1 MTNQTIS
8 SRHIDIISTRQ
19 LDPLHYRFEISQD
32 FRNMDVF
39 KCGNVTVTFNRRMQ
53 RFGFIEN
60 DSFVSATI
68 TTFKIILKLLGMK
81 EHLSIFIKQ
90 DSSAVDMLCNAEG
103 ASLMFLNSKSKMNRS
118 RVVLDAEF
126 IVSFILHEEPILAMI
141 EDPSYSTSDGEQR
154 GLKRT
159 LDEAEQEF
167 SPQPT
172 YEITDTPDRGF
183 YNSTKFDFSTSMG
196 EDVPEGPSRKF

>member
-1 MTNQTIS
+1 
-8 SRHIDIISTRQ
+8 
-19 LDPLHYRFEISQD
+19 
-32 FRNMDVF
+32 MDVF
-39 KCGNVTVTFNRRMQ
+39 KCGNVTVTFNHRLQ

-81 EHLSIFIKQ
+81 EHLSILIKQ
-90 DSSAVDMLCNAEG
+90 ESSAVDMLCNAEG
-103 ASLMFLNSKSKMNRS
+103 ASLMFLNSKSKMHRS

-126 IVSFILHEEPILAMI
+126 IVSFILHEEPMLAMI

-159 LDEAEQEF
+159 LDEAEQERLNK
-167 SPQPT
+167 PQPT
-172 YEITDTPDRGF
+172 YEITDTPDRAF

-196 EDVPEGPSRKF
+196 EDVVEGPSRKF

>member
-1 MTNQTIS
+1 
-8 SRHIDIISTRQ
+8 
-19 LDPLHYRFEISQD
+19 
-32 FRNMDVF
+32 MDVF

-68 TTFKIILKLLGMK
+68 TTFKIIFKLLGMK
-81 EHLSIFIKQ
+81 EHLSILIKQ
-90 DSSAVDMLCNAEG
+90 ESSAVDMLCNAEG
-103 ASLMFLNSKSKMNRS
+103 ASLMFLNSKSKMHRS

-126 IVSFILHEEPILAMI
+126 IVSFILYEVSMLAII

-154 GLKRT
+154 GLKRS
-159 LDEAEQEF
+159 LDEAEQELLNK
-167 SPQPT
+167 PQPT
-172 YEITDTPDRGF
+172 YEIMDTPDKAF
-183 YNSTKFDFSTSMG
+183 YNTSKFDFSTSMG